1 MAENLNKK
9 LRTRIA
15 QKWDTVE
22 NWEASSLV
30 LLKGELAI
38 DDQNRI
44 KIGDGLHTWNELSF
58 VVDKESTAVID
69 FPATLPDP
77 STEGLKVGRLAVVND
92 QLYCLVEKDVD
103 GAKVREWAEL
113 SNADEIAGLNA
124 SIVALKNN
132 MDAKDAAHDAAIVA
146 LQGAVDGDLNDV
158 KDAVAQNASLIAE
171 NRADLNGV
179 LDITRDDQTGEVIKR
194 TVKLSAIPEA
204 IYVDGKINSAALPA
218 FVDDVLEGIIAINNV
233 DSDVTYALTHDE
245 NGKIIGFFGI
255 GEDSGTTKTL
265 KLITAGTPDPNAN
278 LSGVSTEVGGI
289 TYNFAP
295 VAEKEAPSTSV
306 IYVDVMSSK
315 SYRWSGT
322 QFVAIAGDLA
332 LGTTSSS
339 AFYGDRG
346 LAVEEEVFG
355 DGTEEKVGLVTKV
368 ADLQAAL
375 ADEADARV
383 AADKAHDS
391 AMVALTADLSS
402 FKDAAEAKHEELEN
416 EIASSI
422 VALKEE
428 SERADKAHDA
438 AIVALQ
444 EQVSSISVTANSVDF
459 NSVIANSEA
468 ATEGAPLNNQVL
480 VLDCGGAEV

>member
-1 MAENLNKK
+1 MANENLNKK

-38 DDQNRI
+38 DEQNRI

-69 FPATLPDP
+69 FPATLPAADA
-77 STEGLKVGRLAVVND
+77 EGLKVGQLAVVDD

-103 GAKVREWAEL
+103 GTKVREWAEL

-124 SIVALKNN
+124 SIVALKND

-171 NRADLNGV
+171 NRADLDGV
-179 LDITRDDQTGEVIKR
+179 LDITRDDQTGEVTKR

-265 KLITAGTPDPNAN
+265 KLITAGTPDSNAN
-278 LSGVSTEVGGI
+278 LTGVSTEVGGI

-339 AFYGDRG
+339 AFFGDRG
-346 LAVEEEVFG
+346 LAVEQEVFG
-355 DGTEEKVGLVTKV
+355 DGTDEKVGLVTKV
-368 ADLQAAL
+368 ADLETAL
-375 ADEADARV
+375 ADEVEARNT
-383 AADKAHDS
+383 
-391 AMVALTADLSS
+391 AMVSLATDLEN
-402 FKDAAEAKHEELEN
+402 FKTSAESKHQELED

-428 SERADKAHDA
+428 SERADQAHDA

-444 EQVSSISVTANSVDF
+444 EQVSSISATASGVDF
-459 NSVIANSEA
+459 NAVISNSEA
-468 ATEGAPLNNQVL
+468 ATEGAPLNDEIL
-480 VLDCGGAEV
+480 VLDCGGASA

>member
-1 MAENLNKK
+1 MANLDKK

-15 QKWDTVE
+15 LKYDSVE
-22 NWEASSLV
+22 NWEKSELH
-30 LLKGELAI
+30 LLPGELAI
-38 DDQNRI
+38 DSLNRI
-44 KIGDGLHTWNELSF
+44 KIGNEEYKTWKELPFAVDGT
-58 VVDKESTAVID
+58 STAVID

-77 STEGLKVGRLAVVND
+77 GTEGLKVGQLSVVDD

-146 LQGAVDGDLNDV
+146 LQGAIGADIDDV
-158 KDAVAQNASLIAE
+158 KDAVAQNAQLIAE
-171 NRADLNGV
+171 NRADLDGV
-179 LDITRDDQTGEVIKR
+179 LDITRDDQTGEVTKR

-218 FVDDVLEGIIAINNV
+218 FVDDVLEGLIAINNV

-295 VAEKEAPSTSV
+295 VSEKVAPSTSV

-315 SYRWSGT
+315 SYRWSGS

-332 LGTTSSS
+332 LGVTSSS

-368 ADLQAAL
+368 ADLKTAL
-375 ADEADARV
+375 ADEADAR
-383 AADKAHDS
+383 DKADQAHDT
-391 AMVALTADLSS
+391 AILALTSDLSS
-402 FKDAAEAKHEELEN
+402 FKDAAEAKHEELER

-438 AIVALQ
+438 AIVSLQ
-444 EQVSSISVTANSVDF
+444 DQVSSISATSVDF
-459 NSVIANSEA
+459 NAVIANSTAPSEN
-468 ATEGAPLNNQVL
+468 APLNTQVL
-480 VLDCGGAEV
+480 VLDCGGAEL